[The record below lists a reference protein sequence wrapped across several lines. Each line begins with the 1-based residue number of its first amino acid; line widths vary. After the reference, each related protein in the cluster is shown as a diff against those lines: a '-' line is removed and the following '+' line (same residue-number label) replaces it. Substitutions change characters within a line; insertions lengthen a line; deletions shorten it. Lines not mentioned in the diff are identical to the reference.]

1 MHVDEFL
8 SQVGLKQ
15 FADAQEFWDFLNV
28 QEYQELRQA
37 LMQLVSSRAKG
48 EFSLADGDVLVASPS
63 VVKIVHEA
71 FAAHI
76 RPLLQ
81 SWIDSALPHG
91 DVLDLGCGAGLATC
105 FYAMTRPDVA
115 VVGVDESAIAI
126 DTARQLAE
134 ELGIKNVTFICSSI
148 AAVDLGA
155 TFSVVCSSSVWA
167 ELERGKTRSAS
178 YFSAVDEV
186 AGALRENR
194 SDLALC
200 AARHLGPHGVY
211 VSFERCHDISSLAQW
226 VGAQKAAGLWVDLAA
241 SSMVQVNGIMTGTE
255 VMPRLVASVEPSAI
269 GAISAIDED
278 TLVAWRQSS
287 IMPSA
292 ELAIELRIHRG
303 VTWTVVQGFEVSIAD
318 QNGGATAQLF
328 LLQHAGEALVYFRT
342 NRGAREILGE
352 SARGVH
358 ELQRLFVE
366 VLNQLQAHPHVV
378 NSQPLTTIQ

>member
-8 SQVGLKQ
+8 SQVGVRQ
-15 FADAQEFWDFLNV
+15 FADAQEFWDFLGAKEH
-28 QEYQELRQA
+28 QGLRQA
-37 LMQLVSSRAKG
+37 LMQLVSARGKG
-48 EFSLADGDVLVASPS
+48 EFSATDADVLVASSSS
-63 VVKIVHEA
+63 VRIVHSV
-71 FAAHI
+71 FAAHVQ
-76 RPLLQ
+76 PLLQ
-81 SWIDSALPHG
+81 SWVDSALPHG
-91 DVLDLGCGAGLATC
+91 DVLDLGCGAGVATC
-105 FYAMTRPDVA
+105 FYAMARPDVA
-115 VVGVDESAIAI
+115 VVGVDESAVAV
-126 DTARQLAE
+126 DTARQLAQ

-186 AGALRENR
+186 VGALRENR
-194 SDLALC
+194 SELAAC
-200 AARHLGPHGVY
+200 AARHLGPHGAY

-226 VGAQKAAGLWVDLAA
+226 VGAQKAAGLSVSFEA
-241 SSMVQVNGIMTGTE
+241 SSMVCVEGIMTGTE
-255 VMPRLVASVEPSAI
+255 VLPRLVASVEPSAI
-269 GAISAIDED
+269 NED
-278 TLVAWRQSS
+278 TLVAWRQNSM
-287 IMPSA
+287 MPSA

-352 SARGVH
+352 SARGAH